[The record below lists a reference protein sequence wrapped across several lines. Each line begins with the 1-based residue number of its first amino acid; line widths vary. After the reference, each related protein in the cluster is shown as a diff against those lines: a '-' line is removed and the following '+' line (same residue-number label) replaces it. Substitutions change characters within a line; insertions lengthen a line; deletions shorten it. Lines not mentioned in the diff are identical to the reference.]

1 MASNANAAEQASF
14 EKVRKLLGNPEVF
27 AMPAGSDQK
36 FPDYG
41 FNMMLNGKTYC
52 LQFEYKLNA
61 KAQMGSMRDWIF
73 DGNEFTAS
81 GSSDSKEI
89 MLYVMNHSKSCIKRG
104 KEILKEFQ
112 TYGDKRINKIYSGM
126 LTVEK
131 DQKVRRNSLMKYV
144 DNKKTDYQLAKI
156 SDSALGDT
164 ILEHYRTK
172 FNMNLNRKVN
182 GGNILFMV
190 IGDQIFYVMK
200 TSTVNQSTVD
210 EFAKYFNPNIDKFV
224 TLNNLSAS
232 LEVRIQP
239 RGLNTPG
246 KAVSVDVMSSLR
258 LDGLKKTGT
267 KIQ

>member
-1 MASNANAAEQASF
+1 MASNANAAEEASF
-14 EKVRKLLGNPEVF
+14 KKIQTMLGNPEVF
-27 AMPAGSDQK
+27 AKPAGSASG
-36 FPDYG
+36 FPDFG
-41 FNMMLNGKTYC
+41 FNMTLDGKTYC
-52 LQFEYKLNA
+52 LQFEYKLDA

-112 TYGDKRINKIYSGM
+112 TFGDKRIKKIYSGM

-131 DQKVRRNSLMKYV
+131 DQKARRASLMKYV
-144 DNKKTDYQLAKI
+144 DGKKTDYQLAKI

-164 ILEHYRTK
+164 IIDHYRSK
-172 FNMNLNRKVN
+172 FNKSLNRQAN

-190 IGDQIFYVMK
+190 IGDQIFYVM
-200 TSTVNQSTVD
+200 STTNQSTVN

-224 TLNNLSAS
+224 TLDNLSAS

-246 KAVSVDVMSSLR
+246 KAVSVDVMSNLR
-258 LDGLKKTGT
+258 LNGLKKSGT
-267 KIQ
+267 KI